1 MLQDIHLRY
10 RNGCMKLFRM
20 DDQDRLVFLGTAFVV
35 HSKGYLLTVAHPL
48 TKEDTLMV
56 VPPSTEDDFLP
67 VSSDALTAIPVR
79 VAQINKERDLA
90 LLAFAGEVEITMP
103 DHLIGV
109 PDNATVGSGVACFG
123 FAFGFQCIY
132 NQVLQQ
138 AVICAKMRSTN
149 DTNIFLFDSRV
160 HDGSRGGPLV
170 SMDDD
175 RVIGV
180 VTGRFDPLE
189 ATPVIEGEKP
199 MPTSF
204 SYAVSIEYA
213 IPMMEEEGLEV
224 I

>member
-20 DDQDRLVFLGTAFVV
+20 DEQKHLVFVGTAFVV
-35 HSKGYLLTVAHPL
+35 HSEGYLLTVAHPVSQD
-48 TKEDTLMV
+48 DTLMV
-56 VPPSTEDDFLP
+56 VPPEAEDDFLP
-67 VSSDALTAIPVR
+67 VSSEALTAIPVR
-79 VAQINKERDLA
+79 VAQMDKERDLA
-90 LLAFAGEVEITMP
+90 LLKFTDKVEITTP

-109 PDNATVGSGVACFG
+109 PENATVGSGVACLG

-132 NQVLQQ
+132 TQVLQQ
-138 AVICAKMRSTN
+138 AVVCAKMRSTN
-149 DTNIFLFDSRV
+149 GTNLFLFDSRV

-170 SMDDD
+170 SNDDD

-213 IPMMEEEGLEV
+213 VPMMEKEGLDV